1 VFTREG
7 SLVAPVEQ
15 DCSEQPDARAV
26 HPEVEVP
33 LALAIATTT
42 YTKPATVLS
51 KLHLAHRE
59 GAIPVFVVPP
69 GEHAE
74 DETAIARRVAKI
86 LDDPVKGRD
95 SHGVN
100 LYIGTDHVT
109 FNGGAKADNGVT
121 AVRPVTEDADP
132 RSNHTRWRRTGG
144 EFILEDEAG
153 DDHGRVTDVDL
164 APKEQFPATYSVDP
178 EMGTYTVTV
187 PGELPR
193 SYESE
198 AAFREEWVPIKR
210 PFIPE
215 VDLMEQEYSRAS
227 YEILLL
233 RDANRDFEQQNGELA
248 VYRDGHLNPL
258 EQLTSA
264 LKLDELGPP
273 TAVSE
278 PETADQTQPAEDVE
292 RDEETAH
299 ADDENSQRSGD
310 PDEGVA
316 EFASNCLVED
326 EGNVIPFRDV
336 YEAYEEFIEHHQFE
350 PKPDNH
356 FTRVL
361 KEEFPVKSTR
371 KWLDGKARQCFIG
384 VELDDELGGPD
395 FDVADGDLESAR
407 TDGGESTD
415 AR

>member
-1 VFTREG
+1 LEI
-7 SLVAPVEQ
+7 E
-15 DCSEQPDARAV
+15 
-26 HPEVEVP
+26 
-33 LALAIATTT
+33 TTT
-42 YTKPATVLS
+42 YTKPAKVLS
-51 KLHLAHRE
+51 KLDRAHRE

-69 GEHAE
+69 GEDGE

-95 SHGVN
+95 SGGVN
-100 LYIGTDHVT
+100 LYIGADHVT
-109 FNGGAKADNGVT
+109 FNGGANADNGVT
-121 AVRPVTEDADP
+121 TVRPVTDDADS
-132 RSNHTRWRRTGG
+132 RSNHTRWRHTDG

-153 DDHGRVTDVDL
+153 DEHARVTDVDS

-178 EMGTYTVTV
+178 KTGTYTVIV

-198 AAFREEWVPIKR
+198 AAFRADWVPIKR
-210 PFIPE
+210 PFIPV
-215 VDLMEQEYSRAS
+215 VDLLEQEYSRAS

-233 RDANRDFEQQNGELA
+233 RDGNSDFNELNGELA
-248 VYRDGHLNPL
+248 VYRDGHLDPL

-264 LKLDELGPP
+264 LKLGEFGPP
-273 TAVSE
+273 AAVSGS
-278 PETADQTQPAEDVE
+278 PTADQTQPAEDVE
-292 RDEETAH
+292 PDEETTS

-336 YEAYEEFIEHHQFE
+336 YEAYEAFIEHHQFE

-361 KEEFPVKSTR
+361 KAELPVESTR
-371 KWLDGKARQCFIG
+371 KWLDGKARQCFVG
-384 VELDDELGGPD
+384 VDLEDEMAIPVI
-395 FDVADGDLESAR
+395 DVADGDLESAR